1 MKRLPNYSKSNVYIH
16 AELPD
21 EAAKTDVRKLNKR
34 RPKVLTVTD
43 ECKIIR
49 TMLMMRETLGSFSI
63 EQVKLKS
70 GVDPPVSDNT
80 VYVS

>member
-1 MKRLPNYSKSNVYIH
+1 MS
-16 AELPD
+16 E
-21 EAAKTDVRKLNKR
+21 KLNKR
-34 RPKVLTVTD
+34 RPKVLTVRD

-49 TMLMMRETLGSFSI
+49 TMLMMRETLGSISI
-63 EQVKLKS
+63 EQLKLKS

>member
-1 MKRLPNYSKSNVYIH
+1 M
-16 AELPD
+16 
-21 EAAKTDVRKLNKR
+21 
-34 RPKVLTVTD
+34 TVTD

-63 EQVKLKS
+63 EQLKLKS